1 MTGQKR
7 QAGAEFTKPTYVN
20 PFSDNSIAMKKKIP
34 AKNQFS
40 ICKMLRNKVKVLH
53 AKEAKGNTT
62 GFRTQM
68 LKFGV
73 TSDLSIT

>member
-20 PFSDNSIAMKKKIP
+20 PFSDNNIAMEKKIP

-40 ICKMLRNKVKVLH
+40 ICKMLRNKVKVLLKRQK
-53 AKEAKGNTT
+53 A
-62 GFRTQM
+62 TQQD
-68 LKFGV
+68 FV
-73 TSDLSIT
+73 HRC